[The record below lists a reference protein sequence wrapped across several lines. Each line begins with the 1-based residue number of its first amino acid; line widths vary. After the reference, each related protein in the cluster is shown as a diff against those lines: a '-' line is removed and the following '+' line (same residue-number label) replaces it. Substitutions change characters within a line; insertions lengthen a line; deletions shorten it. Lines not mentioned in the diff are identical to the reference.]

1 MAAADAVSAEM
12 LKAFDESDATEKT
25 VDGDAPA
32 SSVAQPPEL
41 ACAEPSPSRAGT
53 WACTKCKLQK
63 EIGNAVGCPSFICKQ
78 CNTKRSTLS
87 QMFGHWPVELFA
99 ALTVEQQTEFW
110 RSQCKGKVQVQ
121 NALVKEVTDSRVE
134 VIKNSTIGQY
144 LPLSVYAT
152 LGYDIVAIQA
162 NCKDV
167 EEHEVLGTTYKVDL
181 KSVTTDDIRKKVWED
196 LFKQSG
202 EQKQK
207 AQKKDKKTAKTV
219 LPRRRRAV
227 AAHRRAAVRPHK
239 RVWLRSGEK
248 R

>member
-1 MAAADAVSAEM
+1 MAAADAVSEEM

-25 VDGDAPA
+25 LDADAPA
-32 SSVAQPPEL
+32 IPVAQPPEL
-41 ACAEPSPSRAGT
+41 ACAETSKSSASGLSKPGSAGT

-63 EIGNAVGCPSFICKQ
+63 EIGNAVGGPSFICKQ

-87 QMFGHWPVELFA
+87 QMFGHWPVDLFA
-99 ALTVEQQTEFW
+99 ALPAEQQTEFW

-134 VIKNSTIGQY
+134 ETRKSTSGQY

-152 LGYDIVAIQA
+152 MGYDIDAIKA

-167 EEHEVLGTTYKVDL
+167 AEHEVLGTTYRVDL
-181 KSVTTDDIRKKVWED
+181 KSVTTDDIRKKVWAD
-196 LFKQSG
+196 LFKQAG

-207 AQKKDKKTAKTV
+207 EEKKEKKRKQ
-219 LPRRRRAV
+219 
-227 AAHRRAAVRPHK
+227 HK
-239 RVWLRSGEK
+239 
-248 R
+248 